1 MNHWTPFGRGLAL
14 ILLLDAALLFS
25 VIGRS
30 PLARIDEGQ
39 IAEVAR
45 EMATGRDW
53 LTPRIGEVA
62 FPAYPPL
69 AYWLLAASGSVFGFS
84 EFAMRLPAVLA
95 GLALIAVCARMAR
108 RFAGDEAGLTV
119 AGMLATLPAFFV
131 QSGVCRAD
139 VLTMFF
145 ATAAFD
151 RFLAWAEGERKT
163 RDLALMYLFIAL
175 GILAKGPLAV
185 AMLGLGGLA
194 WFLLR
199 GQWKL
204 LLAMKF
210 WIGIPAALLV
220 VVPWYYAMYRING
233 WAFLRE
239 NLLFENLDAWTTGY
253 QQKRPWYF
261 YFSQIHILLPWL
273 LALPLAWR
281 ARRSP
286 GVSLPL
292 AWFALVAVFFTV
304 SSAKRINYVTY
315 WCPALALSAGAI
327 FTALCTDAPHLV
339 KRGFLALS
347 GVLATGGLVVAA
359 LPARVWTGDNVSK
372 IAGQLSMMAL
382 LATAAAALIAGIAWR
397 RGPRA
402 AGLALASVLAATLF
416 LYGFFLSARFNPENG
431 VLAEFCRQ
439 AARKVPAGEILYVP
453 APDGAEGLV
462 HFYAGTPLPL
472 RGGEPGYYLASQ
484 SQQERLVKDG
494 KNVQILD
501 SMLDHRGRSRYLL
514 RVQR

>member
-14 ILLLDAALLFS
+14 ILIVDAALLFS
-25 VIGRS
+25 VIGRA
-30 PLARIDEGQ
+30 PLSRIDEGQ

-62 FPAYPPL
+62 YPAYPPL
-69 AYWLLAASGSVFGFS
+69 AYWLLAASGSVFGFN
-84 EFAMRLPAVLA
+84 EFAMRLPTVLA

-145 ATAAFD
+145 ATAGFA
-151 RFLAWAEGERKT
+151 RFLPWAEGERKT
-163 RDLALMYLFIAL
+163 RDLALMYLFTAL

-210 WIGIPAALLV
+210 WIGIPAVLLV

-233 WAFLRE
+233 WSFIHQNLFLE
-239 NLLFENLDAWTTGY
+239 NMEAWTTGF

-261 YFSQIHILLPWL
+261 YLYQLHFLLPWGL
-273 LALPLAWR
+273 VLPLAWR
-281 ARRSP
+281 AHRFP

-292 AWFALVAVFFTV
+292 AWFALVAVFFTL
-304 SSAKRINYVTY
+304 SSAKRINYLTY
-315 WCPALALSAGAI
+315 WCPALAMSAGAI
-327 FTALCTDAPHLV
+327 FSSLCADAPHLL
-339 KRGFLALS
+339 KRGFLALG
-347 GVLATGGLVVAA
+347 GVLAAGGVVVAA

-372 IAGQLSMMAL
+372 VAGQLPVMAL
-382 LATAAAALIAGIAWR
+382 LGTAAAALIAGIAWR

-402 AGLALASVLAATLF
+402 AGLALASVLAAALF
-416 LYGFFLSARFNPENG
+416 LYGFFMSARFNPENG
-431 VLAEFCRQ
+431 VLAEFCRK

-453 APDGAEGLV
+453 APEGADGLV
-462 HFYAGTPLPL
+462 HFYAGAALPL
-472 RGGEPGYYLASQ
+472 RDGQPGYYLAGQ
-484 SQQERLVKDG
+484 TQQERLVKDG

-514 RVQR
+514 RVQP